1 MQTFQ
6 RISGPNGVLSKEL
19 LFFLKTF
26 SRSKETIVDGDDTNT
41 YSHVVTLVYYKR
53 RDILDLGERW
63 DIHGSPQLEGLSVVE
78 RWS

>member
-6 RISGPNGVLSKEL
+6 RFSGPNGILSKEL

-26 SRSKETIVDGDDTNT
+26 SRSKKTIVDGDDTNT
-41 YSHVVTLVYYKR
+41 YSRLVTLVCYKR
-53 RDILDLGERW
+53 RDILDWGERW
-63 DIHGSPQLEGLSVVE
+63 DINGSPRLEGLSVVE